1 MVDKFLLYIRNN
13 KRYIIFIHLIYLL
26 FLIQIFYTNSIV
38 IDSRFEVALESKKFL
53 QDLFFSWQ
61 NDRLLGYSN
70 TWNVTYIFPFAIF
83 YYILDFIFNIV
94 NSATL
99 FFSSLLFLSYYSF
112 YIFIKNEINY
122 NKDSILLIVP
132 SIFYSANIFV
142 ALNLSEYTV
151 LILPYV
157 FLPLQLLLL
166 SNVLTYNKYRD
177 IFLLSTSFLFV
188 TAINPPTL
196 AINLIALFIYFI
208 CKIINTSGIN
218 YIKLIRSCIFILII
232 TIAINF
238 YWIIL
243 IFSFF
248 TASADYNAILSES
261 LSMQN
266 AASTYLNVFRFIGLW
281 SFNQGH
287 NGIPY
292 YNYSSYYLDNHILL
306 FLNFLTLSIILGYS
320 FLQKS
325 KNNIIKNI
333 AYIYLIISVPMI
345 VGTNQGFFAGT
356 YEYLYNNMPLF
367 SMFRSSYK
375 FMALLILGVAILM
388 SNFLINVKSKT
399 LKYFSVFIFISF
411 IILGSYPIW
420 AKKVFLDGKEIPNI
434 PNYYFEAAEYFKKD
448 KSEFKILLL
457 PVQYFAVFDWGK
469 INANPEI
476 IFDKSLVVRQA
487 GSDEERSNKITL
499 KLYQYLLA
507 KDYESFENLASD
519 LGIKYIVQRNNFDW
533 NFYKEISQSPEQI
546 ENVLSTYEKINQFG
560 KLDVYKINYNYKPN
574 IYSRNTEF
582 RRINPTK
589 YSIKSVNINDKQDL
603 SFLESFD
610 KQWNLYLNPI
620 KSNSKDCNVI
630 QEYNNEG
637 KNIKECEYTQ
647 KFFEG
652 EELSYLW
659 KQPVFE
665 DSHKLVYDY
674 ANQWTID
681 PEYIKANFDKSYYK
695 ENPDGSIDIELTL
708 YFKPQSYFYLGIIIS
723 GTTLIL
729 CLGYLGYVFYRKRG
743 GKG

>member
-1 MVDKFLLYIRNN
+1 MVDKFLLYIRKN
-13 KRYIIFIHLIYLL
+13 KRYIIFIHLIYFI
-26 FLIQIFYTNSIV
+26 FLIQTFYTNNVI
-38 IDSRFEVALESKKFL
+38 IDSRFEVAISSINFF
-53 QDLFFSWQ
+53 QDLLFTWQ
-61 NDRLLGYSN
+61 DNLILGYSN
-70 TWNVTYIFPFAIF
+70 AWNITYLFPFSTF
-83 YYILDFIFNIV
+83 YSLLDLTAQIIKPSV
-94 NSATL
+94 L
-99 FFSSLLFLSYYSF
+99 FFSSLLFLGYYSF
-112 YIFIKNEINY
+112 YAFIKNEIND
-122 NKDSILLIVP
+122 NKDSILLILT
-132 SIFYSANIFV
+132 SIFYSGNIFV

-166 SNVLTYNKYRD
+166 NKVIIYNKYRD
-177 IFLLSTSFLFV
+177 ILLFAISFLFV

-208 CKIINTSGIN
+208 CKIINTNNIKYIN
-218 YIKLIRSCIFILII
+218 LIKSCILIVII

-238 YWIIL
+238 YWIIS

-248 TASADYNAILSES
+248 TASADYNAILSEP

-266 AASTYLNVFRFIGLW
+266 AASTYLNAFRFIGLW
-281 SFNQGH
+281 SFGQGH

-306 FLNFLTLSIILGYS
+306 LLNFLTLSIILWYS
-320 FLQKS
+320 FFQKS

-375 FMALLILGVAILM
+375 FMALLILAVAILM
-388 SNFLINVKSKT
+388 SNFLINVKSKA
-399 LKYFSVFIFISF
+399 LKYFSFFIFISF

-507 KDYESFENLASD
+507 KDYESFENLASN
-519 LGIKYIVQRNNFDW
+519 LGIKYIVQRNDFDW

-546 ENVLSTYEKINQFG
+546 EDVLSPYKKINQFG
-560 KLDVYKINYNYKPN
+560 KLDVYEINYNYKPN
-574 IYSRNTEF
+574 IYSQNTEF

-589 YSIKSVNINDKQDL
+589 YSIKSVNINDEQDL

-610 KQWNLYLNPI
+610 KQWNLYLKPI

-637 KNIKECEYTQ
+637 KNIKECEHTQ

-652 EELSYLW
+652 EDLSYLW

-729 CLGYLGYVFYRKRG
+729 CLGYLGYAFYRKRG